1 MRRDI
6 KNLDSKDG
14 RLLMR
19 RNGFLGSLFLAAI
32 AMTGCGQ
39 TEPAGQTAAAQ
50 DTSGPDKVVTD
61 FLHSVSKGDK
71 EAANKLLT
79 PLARQK
85 TAEMQ
90 MELPG
95 GSPTAQF
102 KVGDVELVSDGG
114 AHVACDWSDI
124 DGEGQRHTDKVIWVL
139 RQEAEGWRIAGM
151 ATKVFEDEL
160 PVILNFEDP
169 ADMVR
174 KQELVEQEMERRA
187 SGEAQQA
194 NKGPT
199 DETKAR

>member
-1 MRRDI
+1 MRH
-6 KNLDSKDG
+6 
-14 RLLMR
+14 
-19 RNGFLGSLFLAAI
+19 NGFFCSLFLAAV

-39 TEPAGQTAAAQ
+39 SEPAAQTTAAK
-50 DTSGPDKVVTD
+50 DTSGPDKVVSD
-61 FLHSVSKGDK
+61 FLHSVSKGEK
-71 EAANKLLT
+71 EAANRLLT

-114 AHVACDWSDI
+114 AHVACDWSDV
-124 DGEGQRHTDKVIWVL
+124 DETGQRHTDKVIWVL
-139 RQEAEGWRIAGM
+139 RQEDEGWRIAGM

-169 ADMVR
+169 ADMAR

-187 SGEAQQA
+187 SGDAQQA
-194 NKGPT
+194 NKGPGN
-199 DETKAR
+199 ETKAR